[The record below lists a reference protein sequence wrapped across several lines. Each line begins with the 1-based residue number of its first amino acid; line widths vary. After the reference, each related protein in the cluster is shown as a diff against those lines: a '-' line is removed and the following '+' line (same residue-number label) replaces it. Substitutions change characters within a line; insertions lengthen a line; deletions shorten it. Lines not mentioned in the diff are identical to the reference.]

1 MPSFPKPTGTPL
13 KRGDTMKNSN
23 TSGKQKLNRHEIAR
37 LAAGQPGDGTGP
49 AAVTE
54 LGVVDPGAAAS
65 GDEGLG
71 RGRPRAMTNP
81 MPPTRSFSTSTS
93 RVPEPTQSNAGGK
106 SGSGAA
112 SPTRNSFSADAAV
125 PQQFVGRDQSQTRP
139 APALTGLSVPP
150 SLAALEPFPA
160 TNAAPYTTAPQ
171 AAAPAQTHDTSA
183 PPRNS
188 TDTAG
193 NNGAA
198 TGAFRDL
205 STGAVIETDN
215 EGNTTEPSLH
225 PSIRSS
231 NNASTAG
238 PESPMAPEDE
248 MSGLNA
254 AAEFLIKD
262 RMPARNAEGV
272 AGSRPPSILN
282 GHDDERYGDSWHE
295 MGPQVTGFAIASS
308 KRNDDFH
315 TLFPSVPE
323 DDFLIES
330 YGCAISRELLIQG
343 RMYVSEARVCFHS
356 NIFGWVTS
364 IVVPFA
370 DIVSIEKRNTAYLI
384 PNAIL
389 IKTLQ
394 SKYHFSS
401 LVTRDST
408 YSMLVN
414 IWRLSQPSAA
424 AQQTAMATDGAH
436 ETQSEDEKGGEKGVS
451 GKGLSKRER
460 LRRRLAIAR
469 HQAKKHNHG
478 PSDAP
483 AAAAGSSAASVH
495 DGDDDM
501 TESSSESEGENEESD
516 PSSHR
521 VTKCDCDAK
530 KLHLANTVLDD
541 TFDTTPKK
549 LFHMLFCEDFMKTF
563 LTENQHLTELKISN
577 WENDEADKDVSAVR
591 SVDYIKPLNG
601 PIGPKQ
607 THCKIKEEQL
617 HIDFDDFCTT
627 MTTTHTP
634 DVPSGSSFYI
644 KTRTCFMWA
653 EHGRSRLL
661 VTCAVEWTGRSM
673 IKGII
678 DKASIEGQK
687 QYYADLANAI
697 RQHLSELGK
706 ADAQGGAAQGA
717 GQAMR
722 ASNGTAAAVAKE
734 APVSPTSPTATPTA
748 KAIEEP
754 VSTPAAPASTSDAA
768 PSILDNAQQ
777 FVQSLAESL
786 GVQTST
792 LLLVGLIA
800 FLLLSHLVV
809 FFHGS
814 PSSARTHTLPHHLGR
829 PTLMSRNQP
838 MTLRHATLMIDEEVR
853 QTLEVLEKSRH
864 LSEALE
870 REIKML
876 RDTIQEQTQ
885 EYRERLGTGQI

>member
-13 KRGDTMKNSN
+13 KRSDTMKNNN
-23 TSGKQKLNRHEIAR
+23 TPGKQKLNRHEIAS
-37 LAAGQPGDGTGP
+37 LAAGQPGEGMATVPG
-49 AAVTE
+49 TE
-54 LGVVDPGAAAS
+54 LGGADPAALAPV
-65 GDEGLG
+65 DEGLG

-81 MPPTRSFSTSTS
+81 PPPVRSFSSSTS
-93 RVPEPTQSNAGGK
+93 RVPESTQGTAGAN
-106 SGSGAA
+106 SGSAAA
-112 SPTRNSFSADAAV
+112 SPIRSTFPTEMAV
-125 PQQFVGRDQSQTRP
+125 PQQNVSNEQGQSRP

-150 SLAALEPFPA
+150 AVAALESVSA
-160 TNAAPYTTAPQ
+160 TNAAPSATASQ
-171 AAAPAQTHDTSA
+171 AAVTAQAHAPSAAQNA
-183 PPRNS
+183 VAN
-188 TDTAG
+188 AG
-193 NNGAA
+193 ENGSAA
-198 TGAFRDL
+198 TAAFRDL
-205 STGAVIETDN
+205 STGAVVETDK
-215 EGNTTEPSLH
+215 EGNTAMPSTH
-225 PSIRSS
+225 PSIRSPNLS
-231 NNASTAG
+231 SAG
-238 PESPMAPEDE
+238 GHMSPTAPEDE

-254 AAEFLIKD
+254 AAEFLTND
-262 RMPARNAEGV
+262 RAAVRCPEG

-282 GHDDERYGDSWHE
+282 GGHDEERFGDGWHE

-308 KRNDDFH
+308 KRNDEFH
-315 TLFPSVPE
+315 AMFPTVPE

-356 NIFGWVTS
+356 SIFGWVTS

-370 DIVSIEKRNTAYLI
+370 DIISIEKRNTAYVI

-389 IKTLQ
+389 IKTLR

-414 IWRLSQPSAA
+414 IWRLSQPSTN
-424 AQQTAMATDGAH
+424 AQQTAMIAESAH
-436 ETQSEDEKGGEKGVS
+436 ETQSEDEKGGEKGVG

-460 LRRRLAIAR
+460 LRRRLALAR
-469 HQAKKHNHG
+469 IQAKKQN
-478 PSDAP
+478 SDAGDAP
-483 AAAAGSSAASVH
+483 TAAAGSGAVSPH
-495 DGDDDM
+495 DADDDM
-501 TESSSESEGENEESD
+501 TESSSESEDEAEEQD
-516 PSSHR
+516 PSNHR
-521 VTKCDCDAK
+521 TTKCDCDAK

-541 TFDTTPKK
+541 TFDVPPKK
-549 LFHMLFCEDFMKTF
+549 LFHLLFCDNFMSTF

-577 WENDEADKDVSAVR
+577 WENDGANKDVSASRNVQ
-591 SVDYIKPLNG
+591 YIKPLNG

-607 THCKIKEEQL
+607 THCEIKEEQL

-653 EHGRSRLL
+653 EHGHCRLL

-673 IKGII
+673 IKSII

-697 RQHLSELGK
+697 RQHLSEQSKSGETG
-706 ADAQGGAAQGA
+706 AAAQGA
-717 GQAMR
+717 GHAKH
-722 ASNGTAAAVAKE
+722 AKKGAVAAVSE
-734 APVSPTSPTATPTA
+734 APVSPTSPTATPA
-748 KAIEEP
+748 PKAMEEP
-754 VSTPAAPASTSDAA
+754 VSTPAAPRPAPNAAASPWDK
-768 PSILDNAQQ
+768 AQQ

-792 LLLVGLIA
+792 LLLGGLIA
-800 FLLLSHLVV
+800 LLLLSHLVV
-809 FFHGS
+809 FFRGT
-814 PSSARTHTLPHHLGR
+814 PSAARTHTFPHHLGR
-829 PTLMSRNQP
+829 PGLITRNQP
-838 MTLRHATLMIDEEVR
+838 MTLRHATLMIDEEVQ

-870 REIKML
+870 LEIKML

-885 EYRERLGTGQI
+885 QYRERLGTGQT